1 MCVMGCLR
9 VYAEKKK
16 RPIISQQLCERVWVS
31 VGVYAEGGTYEKS
44 SIVSE
49 RVCVCRCMV
58 GVCLRVWR
66 RRNAPSSSITCV
78 WKSLCVYGCVRLPAC
93 AEKGGRPIIIHRFC
107 GRV

>member
-49 RVCVCRCMV
+49 RVCVSV
-58 GVCLRVWR
+58 GVWWV
-66 RRNAPSSSITCV
+66 SV
-78 WKSLCVYGCVRLPAC
+78 
-93 AEKGGRPIIIHRFC
+93 
-107 GRV
+107 